1 MNLYHSYKQ
10 YAPPVTNLVDRLRY
24 WTEHQPSEPAFYYLD
39 DQDQVSQLTYLK
51 LDRQARAIAARLT
64 AIGLQG
70 QRALL
75 LYPSG
80 LEFVAAFFGC
90 LYAGTTAVP
99 ALPPRRNRN
108 MARVEAI
115 SENAQAAAVLSV
127 QSVVQR
133 SASVLDD
140 APYLNEVPWIA
151 TDGVAMT
158 SADGWT
164 PAELSDDTLAVLQY
178 TSGSTGQ
185 PKGVMLSH
193 ANLIH
198 NCALITHGFEAD
210 HTSLGLSWLPT
221 YHDMGL
227 VGGILNPLYVG
238 RPNILMS
245 PMSFLQKPIRW
256 LRAISRFGVTI
267 SGGPNFAYALCHD
280 KITDQECQGLDLS
293 SWKVA
298 FNGAE
303 PVRAETLAKF
313 TQKFGPYGFRTQTHY
328 PCYGM
333 AEATL
338 IVSGTDC
345 RESPVVR
352 SFDAAALELDRVL
365 PISDNGGSARRL
377 VGSGRILLDQQVS
390 IVNPDTCEPCS
401 SGQVGEIW
409 VTGKSVAQGY
419 WNNEEETK
427 RVFHG
432 QLANSASGRFLRT
445 GDLGFFDDDQLFITG
460 RTKDLI
466 IINGRNLYP
475 HDIELVVEQ
484 AHDALRVG
492 GGVAFSIDSETGE
505 QLIIAQELER
515 GYRKS
520 DLDEITSAIRMAVF
534 DLLDIAPHA
543 ILLLRTGKLPKTSS
557 GKLQRFACR
566 EKYLTAEL
574 DALAHWQPGE
584 QNGSPSILQPT
595 NPAASSTPNAR
606 SMDSIESWLVNK
618 LAERLKIPPSK
629 MDVNR
634 TFAHFGL
641 DSVTLIGL
649 SGELEDFLRCSV
661 SPKVLFLYPTIAE
674 LSAHLATVVTGNR
687 EGISKTRDQE
697 SLNLDETLRVGQGEA
712 IETVTVLEKSAGEL
726 LTHFNDL
733 SESQIKQLL
742 KSLLQEK
749 ARQETKTHRLSLGQR
764 ALWFI
769 YQMDPN
775 NSAYNIMCAAQVRT
789 DFDRNAFCRSM
800 QTIINRHEV
809 LRTTYSTNNG
819 LPVQNVHSYQKFELQ
834 TVDARDW
841 KQVQLDAEIQSGAD
855 APFDLESGPVIRVT
869 LFQRSGNRHI
879 LLFVV
884 HHMALDFWSLDL
896 LFDELQAIYRQ
907 EVTGE
912 KAKLAS
918 VNVSY
923 SDFVRWQ
930 ERFLEGEEGLR
941 QWEYWRDK
949 LAGNLPVLNLPTNYP
964 RPPIESFR
972 GTSYPFKLPRKLSNQ
987 LIELSKSRGVTLF
1000 TTYLA
1005 AFQVLM
1011 YRYTG
1016 QDDVLVGCPTAGRN
1030 RAEFE
1035 NVLGDFVNPIVL
1047 RAQFSAD
1054 IPFTRFLGQVRETLI
1069 GGITHQE
1076 FPFPLLVERLQFQR
1090 DASRSPIFQVAFG
1103 WDQPRKLYPDGDA
1116 IRSSNGKPA
1125 DRGWLGLEPLALAQ
1139 QGAAF
1144 DLMMMVLNAGDR
1156 VSVALQYS
1164 LDLFDESTIVS
1175 MADHF
1180 QTLLEGIVNNPE
1192 CPIADLPL
1200 LSKQQQHVR
1209 LTQCND
1215 TVAEY
1220 PRSMCL
1226 HEMFEAKAQ
1235 ESPNAIAIECN
1246 GQQLTYC
1253 QLDRQSN
1260 QLAQNLVKLDVG
1272 PDVRVGVYLDRSIQM
1287 MVGMLGVLKAG
1298 GAFVPLSPG
1307 TPRERLAYMLDTCK
1321 TSIVLTQTELA
1332 DDLAKWPGKLI
1343 CLDSDWSEIA
1353 KESYTDRV
1361 RRANPSNLAYV
1372 IFTSGSTGPP
1382 KGVLIE
1388 HRSVVNFLT
1397 SMQQAPGMVGDD
1409 VLLAV
1414 TPFTFDISVLEL
1426 FLPLSVGAKVVV
1438 AGPGVAVDGMALSR
1452 MIVNTQATIMQA
1464 TPTTW
1469 RLLVEAGWKGD
1480 DRLKILCGGEAFP
1493 PDLAQP
1499 LLDRCASLWNMYGP
1513 TETTIWS
1520 AVDHVQQRS
1529 DPMPIGR
1536 PIANTQIYVL
1546 DSRLQP
1552 VPIGVTGEL
1561 YIGGDGLARGY
1572 LDRPE
1577 LTAEKFVEDPFCGN
1591 PGARMYKTGDL
1602 ARYRTD
1608 GKIDFLGRN
1617 DLQVKVRGFRIE
1629 LGEIEMHLTE
1639 HPAIRQAAVS
1649 ACAPHSQIDDKQLVA
1664 YFTFRGDAPNATDLR
1679 DFLKRKL
1686 PDYMVPSAY
1695 VPLAEFP
1702 LNSSGKV
1709 DRKALPAPDTARP
1722 NLRTTYVAPR
1732 NDTEKRLAQ
1741 IWARVLG
1748 LDAVGIHDNFFDLG
1762 GASMHSL
1769 EVTTLAGELGI
1780 QMTPA
1785 SLFKH
1790 PTISELSASG
1800 LSQASDGIN
1809 TPPEIRVCK
1818 RVPENNALQLFAEPE
1833 PQDAASLKTKK
1844 NNIIIESLGVYL
1856 PANSVTTDEIIAGCK
1871 HKILFPLEEMTGI
1884 KSRRL
1889 AADDEFTSDIASHAV
1904 AECLDNSKYT
1914 SEQID
1919 LIICCHIGR
1928 DEMPQSAALEPG
1940 TSMYLKQRFHFD
1952 NAIAL
1957 DITNACAGMFTG
1969 ISIAESYIHSG
1980 AARRVMVISAEH
1992 ISPVMKTAQKEIS
2005 GFLDPRMACLTLGD
2019 AGAAIL
2025 LEASSNNDVGF
2036 HELEMYSLS
2045 KYSRMCIGQPT
2056 EQEHGGPILLVPDP
2070 ITQTT
2075 IAIENS
2081 IAHSKIVLDRS
2092 PWKPQRIQH
2101 VIMHQTSERS
2111 LLDGARAINQA
2122 FGRQICTPETTMNNL
2137 GARGN
2142 TASTSHF
2149 VAVWD
2154 HIRNG
2159 RIKSGDHIVFGIT
2172 GSGQTIG
2179 TGLYT
2184 FDDLPERI
2192 RQRRS
2197 KGSDDKGSDAISA
2210 EKILNHAT
2218 NIIAEFGSDPL
2229 EPAKQAT
2236 GRSKGS
2242 DDKGSDAISAGKIS
2256 NHATNIIAEFGSDPL
2271 EPAKQATGRSK
2282 GSDDKGSDAISA
2294 EKILSH
2300 ATNII
2305 AEFGSDPLEPAL
2317 RTRIRVAS
2325 IGVLTHGHNLPIE
2338 TIPMVKQ
2345 AVENCLAQSE
2355 YDKSEMDLVLY
2366 AGVYRTGFISEPAL
2380 ATLIAGELD
2389 INAEIKP
2396 TDSQRTL
2403 AFDVLNGGVGLL
2415 NACDIAAQMMRSGK
2429 VRTALIIAS
2438 EIENNR
2444 DDYPNEVIGLQE
2456 TASAIILDQDP
2467 RARIGFGE
2475 FVFKYLPDQLAARTV
2490 TGKYMNGKPC
2500 VFLRQDPSILDLYL
2514 KIVSQAVN
2522 EILEREKLSVSDI
2535 SVVLPSQFSSE
2546 FLDKLG
2552 HRLEIPRGRFVDL
2565 TGDGK
2570 DWLTSAL
2577 PYSMHEVEARQRAR
2591 PGDIG
2596 LVINVGSGLQVGC
2609 AIYYF

>member
-1 MNLYHSYKQ
+1 MNLYHSFKQ
-10 YAPPVTNLVDRLRY
+10 YAPPFTNLVERLRY

-39 DQDQVSQLTYLK
+39 DQEQLSQFTYLE
-51 LDRQARAIAARLT
+51 LDRKARAIAARLT
-64 AIGLQG
+64 AMGLQG

-108 MARVEAI
+108 MTRVEAI

-133 SASVLDD
+133 SASLLDD
-140 APYLNEVPWIA
+140 APHLNEVPWIA
-151 TDGVAMT
+151 TDQVAIT
-158 SADGWT
+158 SADEWA

-193 ANLIH
+193 SNLIH

-210 HTSLGLSWLPT
+210 RTSLGLSWLPT

-267 SGGPNFAYALCHD
+267 SGGPNFAYALCNE

-293 SWKVA
+293 CWKVA

-303 PVRAETLAKF
+303 PIRAETIARF
-313 TQKFGPYGFRTQTHY
+313 SQKFGPYGFRTQTHY

-345 RESPVVR
+345 QEEPVVR
-352 SFDAAALELDRVL
+352 TFDAAALELNRVS
-365 PISDNGGSARRL
+365 PNSDNGGGARRL
-377 VGSGRILLDQQVS
+377 VGSGRILLDQQVL
-390 IVNPDTCEPCS
+390 IVHPETCEPCS

-409 VTGKSVAQGY
+409 VTSKSVAQGY
-419 WNNEEETK
+419 WNNGEETK
-427 RVFHG
+427 RVFYG
-432 QLANSASGRFLRT
+432 QLADSENGRFLRT

-475 HDIELVVEQ
+475 HDIELVVER
-484 AHDALRVG
+484 AHKALRIG
-492 GGVAFSIDSETGE
+492 GGVAFSIDSENGE

-515 GYRKS
+515 GYRKH
-520 DLDEITSAIRMAVF
+520 DLDEIASAIRIAVF
-534 DLLDIAPHA
+534 DLLDLVPHA
-543 ILLLRTGKLPKTSS
+543 VLLLRTGQLPKTSS

-566 EKYLTAEL
+566 EKYLSAEL

-584 QNGSPSILQPT
+584 QNGSRSILLPT
-595 NPAASSTPNAR
+595 NLSASSAPNAR
-606 SMDSIESWLVNK
+606 SIDSIESWLVNK
-618 LAERLKIPPSK
+618 LAERLKTPPSQV
-629 MDVNR
+629 DVDR

-649 SGELEDFLRCSV
+649 SGELEDFLSCSV
-661 SPKVLFLYPTIAE
+661 SPKVLFVYPTIAE
-674 LSAHLATVVTGNR
+674 LSAHLATVVTGYR
-687 EGISKTRDQE
+687 E
-697 SLNLDETLRVGQGEA
+697 SLSETRVLKSLTSDDSSVGQGEV
-712 IETVTVLEKSAGEL
+712 IETVLEQSASEL

-733 SESQIKQLL
+733 SKSQIEQLL

-749 ARQETKTHRLSLGQR
+749 ARQEIKTHNLSLGQR

-775 NSAYNIMCAAQVRT
+775 NSAYNIMYAARVRT
-789 DFDRNAFCRSM
+789 DFDRIAFCRSM
-800 QTIINRHEV
+800 QTIIDRHEV

-819 LPVQNVHSYQKFELQ
+819 LPVQNVHSYEKFELQ

-841 KQVQLDAEIQSGAD
+841 KQAELDAEIQSSAD
-855 APFDLESGPVIRVT
+855 APFDLESGPVIRVK
-869 LFQRSGNRHI
+869 LFQRTGNHHI

-884 HHMALDFWSLDL
+884 HHIALDFWSLDL
-896 LFDELQAIYRQ
+896 LFDELEAIYRQ
-907 EVTGE
+907 EVTGQ

-923 SDFVRWQ
+923 SDFIRWQ
-930 ERFLEGEEGLR
+930 EQLMEDEEGLR

-964 RPPIESFR
+964 RPPIQSFR
-972 GTSYPFKLPRKLSNQ
+972 GTSYPFKLPRKLSNK
-987 LIELSKSRGVTLF
+987 LIEISKSQGVTLF

-1016 QDDVLVGCPTAGRN
+1016 QNDVLVGCPTAGRN
-1030 RAEFE
+1030 CAEFE

-1047 RAQFSAD
+1047 RTQLSAD
-1054 IPFTRFLGQVRETLI
+1054 IPFTRFLEQVRETLI
-1069 GGITHQE
+1069 GGITHQD

-1103 WDQPRKLYPDGDA
+1103 WDQPRKLYPDGDSF
-1116 IRSSNGKPA
+1116 RSSNGKPA
-1125 DRGWLGLEPLALAQ
+1125 DRGLLGLEPLALAQ

-1144 DLMMMVLNAGDR
+1144 DLMMMVLNTGDR
-1156 VSVALQYS
+1156 VSAALQYN
-1164 LDLFDESTIVS
+1164 LDLFDESTVVC

-1180 QTLLEGIVNNPE
+1180 QTLLESIVDNPE

-1200 LSKQQQHVR
+1200 LSKKQQHVR
-1209 LTQCND
+1209 LTQWND
-1215 TVAEY
+1215 TAAEY
-1220 PRSMCL
+1220 PRKLCL
-1226 HEMFEAKAQ
+1226 HEMIEAQ
-1235 ESPNAIAIECN
+1235 VRQTPDAIAIECN

-1260 QLAQNLVKLDVG
+1260 QLAHNLAKLDVG
-1272 PDVRVGVYLDRSIQM
+1272 PDVLVGVYLDRSIQM
-1287 MVGMLGVLKAG
+1287 MVGLLGILKAG

-1307 TPRERLAYMLDTCK
+1307 TPSERLAYMLDTCN
-1321 TSIVLTQTELA
+1321 TSVVLTQEELA
-1332 DDLAKWPGKLI
+1332 DDLAKWPGKII
-1343 CLDSDWSEIA
+1343 CLDNDRSEHA
-1353 KESYTDRV
+1353 RESNTDRV

-1372 IFTSGSTGPP
+1372 IFTSGSTGQP

-1397 SMQQAPGMVGDD
+1397 SMQQAPGIVGDD

-1438 AGPGVAVDGMALSR
+1438 AGPGVAVDGIALSR
-1452 MIVNTQATIMQA
+1452 MIVETQATIMQA

-1480 DRLKILCGGEAFP
+1480 DRLKILCGGESLP

-1499 LLDRCASLWNMYGP
+1499 LLERCASLWNMYGP

-1536 PIANTQIYVL
+1536 PIANTQVYIL
-1546 DSRLQP
+1546 DSRLRP

-1561 YIGGDGLARGY
+1561 YIGGDGVARGY
-1572 LDRPE
+1572 LNRPE
-1577 LTAEKFVEDPFCGN
+1577 LTAEKFVRDPFCGSR
-1591 PGARMYKTGDL
+1591 GATMYKTGDL
-1602 ARYRTD
+1602 ARYRAN
-1608 GKIDFLGRN
+1608 GKIEFLGRG

-1629 LGEIEMHLTE
+1629 LGEIETHLTE
-1639 HPAIRQAAVS
+1639 HPAIRQAAVMAHAS
-1649 ACAPHSQIDDKQLVA
+1649 NSQIDDKQLVA
-1664 YFTFRGDAPNATDLR
+1664 YFTFRGDSPNATDLR
-1679 DFLKRKL
+1679 DFLKQKL

-1695 VPLAEFP
+1695 VPLDEFP

-1709 DRKALPAPDTARP
+1709 DRKALPAPRTARP
-1722 NLRTTYVAPR
+1722 NLRAQYVAPR
-1732 NDTEKRLAQ
+1732 NDTEKTLAQ

-1748 LDAVGIHDNFFDLG
+1748 LDVIGVYDNFFDLG

-1769 EVTTLAGELGI
+1769 EVTTLAGEAGI

-1785 SLFKH
+1785 LLFKH
-1790 PTISELSASG
+1790 PSISELSASG
-1800 LSQASDGIN
+1800 LSQTNDGIN
-1809 TPPEIRVCK
+1809 NPRKIKVCERVQANK
-1818 RVPENNALQLFAEPE
+1818 ALQLFTEPE
-1833 PQDAASLKTKK
+1833 SLDTANLKTKK
-1844 NNIIIESLGVYL
+1844 NNIIIESIGVYL
-1856 PANSVTTDEIIAGCK
+1856 PAKSVTTDEIIAGCK
-1871 HKILFPLEEMTGI
+1871 NKILFPLEELTSI

-1904 AECLDNSKYT
+1904 VECLDNSKYT
-1914 SEQID
+1914 SDQID

-1940 TSMYLKQRFHFD
+1940 TSMYLKQRFHFA

-2025 LEASSNNDVGF
+2025 LEASSNHEVGF

-2081 IAHSKIVLDRS
+2081 IAHSKLVLDRS
-2092 PWKPQRIQH
+2092 PWKPQGIQH
-2101 VIMHQTSERS
+2101 VIMHQTSQRS

-2122 FGRQICTPETTMNNL
+2122 FGRQICTTENTINNL
-2137 GARGN
+2137 ESRGN

-2149 VAVWD
+2149 VAIWD
-2154 HIRNG
+2154 FIRNG
-2159 RIKSGDHIVFGIT
+2159 RIKSGDNIVFGIT

-2192 RQRRS
+2192 RRARS
-2197 KGSDDKGSDAISA
+2197 KGSDAISA
-2210 EKILNHAT
+2210 RKITSDAT
-2218 NIIAEFGSDPL
+2218 HVIAEFGSDPL
-2229 EPAKQAT
+2229 EPAKPVT

-2242 DDKGSDAISAGKIS
+2242 DAISARKLAS
-2256 NHATNIIAEFGSDPL
+2256 HATNVTAEFGSDPL
-2271 EPAKQATGRSK
+2271 EL
-2282 GSDDKGSDAISA
+2282 AIC
-2294 EKILSH
+2294 
-2300 ATNII
+2300 
-2305 AEFGSDPLEPAL
+2305 
-2317 RTRIRVAS
+2317 TRIRVES
-2325 IGVLTHGHNLPIE
+2325 IGVLTHGHSLPIE

-2396 TDSQRTL
+2396 TDSHRTL

-2429 VRTALIIAS
+2429 VQTALIIVS

-2444 DDYPNEVIGLQE
+2444 DHYPGEVMGLQE

-2490 TGKYMNGKPC
+2490 TGKYINGRPC
-2500 VFLRQDPSILDLYL
+2500 VYLRQDPSILDLYL
-2514 KIVSQAVN
+2514 KIVPQAVN
-2522 EILEREKLSVSDI
+2522 EILEREKLSESEI
-2535 SVVLPSQFSSE
+2535 SVVLPPQFSSE
-2546 FLDKLG
+2546 FLDRLG
-2552 HRLEIPRGRFVDL
+2552 HRLEIPRERFVDL

-2577 PYSMHEVEARQRAR
+2577 PYSMHEVETRQRAR